1 MRSIARI
8 YYFLNPYHNVE
19 LNTFQALQE
28 CNMKKKKKKM
38 KESARKQ
45 TFSSMGLHKDYQC
58 FLVVIANSFLI
69 YLA

>member
-28 CNMKKKKKKM
+28 CNTKKKKKKK
-38 KESARKQ
+38 KEMLESKHFLAWVCIRIISVFWLLLQ
-45 TFSSMGLHKDYQC
+45 ILFSS
-58 FLVVIANSFLI
+58 I
-69 YLA
+69 

>member
-19 LNTFQALQE
+19 LNTFQALQG
-28 CNMKKKKKKM
+28 CNMKKKKKK
-38 KESARKQ
+38 EGNARKQ